1 MLDEVVE
8 VFFNGFAGFLFLS
21 CELFDSRGAEFFALG
36 RRDADRAGSGNE
48 GFEFLVIHLGD
59 VFAFEFVEG
68 NVGEKVLEV
77 VGGFHLDGEVEIV
90 NCGVQAG
97 FVGGDFLE
105 GRRAVELRF
114 DFCHELF
121 EKHSENGCDRAVLWE
136 ATNEVNEVLLVD
148 IEANLAALFSWEGF
162 VWVLQGGHRTV

>member
-1 MLDEVVE
+1 MLDEVVDI
-8 VFFNGFAGFLFLS
+8 FFNGFAGFFLFPG
-21 CELFDSRGAEFFALG
+21 ELFGSGGAEFLTLG
-36 RRDADRAGSGNE
+36 RGNTDCTCGGNE
-48 GFEFLVIHLGD
+48 GFEFLVVHLGE

-105 GRRAVELRF
+105 GGRAIELRL
-114 DFCHELF
+114 DFCHKLF
-121 EKHSENGCDRAVLWE
+121 EEHSENGSDRAVLRE

-162 VWVLQGGHRTV
+162 VWVL